1 MPKHFCSLIQYIL
14 IEHVFYA
21 RHVPRMR
28 EKAVN
33 KTNLVLILMDLTS
46 IRDTGINKQINKKD
60 FNPIRSVRK
69 TEKPG

>member
-14 IEHVFYA
+14 IEYVLYA
-21 RHVPRMR
+21 RHVPHMR

-33 KTNLVLILMDLTS
+33 KTNLVLMDLTS